1 MNWVFSVAAIMVAV
15 AIVLRLLWWAFE
27 RSHRLANQ
35 RQTSVQSPTELC
47 ETGHE
52 AEEGNDK

>member
-1 MNWVFSVAAIMVAV
+1 MNWVFGVATIMVTMAV
-15 AIVLRLLWWAFE
+15 VLRLLWWAFE

-35 RQTSVQSPTELC
+35 RHTLAENPTELC
-47 ETGHE
+47 KTGHE

>member
-15 AIVLRLLWWAFE
+15 AVVLRLLWWAFE
-27 RSHRLANQ
+27 RPHRLANQ
-35 RQTSVQSPTELC
+35 PQTSAENPTELC
-47 ETGHE
+47 ERGHG